1 MAQGIVYIR
10 ERLPY
15 WLSCDVCAHKFHARN
30 LVFKDH

>member
-1 MAQGIVYIR
+1 MAQGIVHIR

-15 WLSCDVCAHKFHARN
+15 LLSCDVHAHKFHVRN